1 MKPNTFG
8 FNWKATG
15 QWNIDVTFFIEYR
28 KSKVEKLKLKICKIY
43 VIKLRPPTLHGK
55 NFNPS

>member
-28 KSKVEKLKLKICKIY
+28 KSKAEKIEVKNMQNLCNKVTSSNFARKKLQ
-43 VIKLRPPTLHGK
+43 
-55 NFNPS
+55 S

>member
-8 FNWKATG
+8 FNCKATG

-28 KSKVEKLKLKICKIY
+28 KSKVEKIEVKNMQSLCNKVTSSNFAREKLQ
-43 VIKLRPPTLHGK
+43 
-55 NFNPS
+55 S

>member
-28 KSKVEKLKLKICKIY
+28 KSKVEEIEVKNMQNLCNKVTSSNFAREKLQ
-43 VIKLRPPTLHGK
+43 P
-55 NFNPS
+55 